1 MKKTL
6 MTLAAVFCCSLTAVM
21 FSSCEKET
29 INKRGYTYDVETGWW
44 VERNQAEHNAIVNS
58 INQILGNEGTT
69 LHVYY
74 DLQDE
79 RIKNSCEAL
88 KTQYSNLQSTLL
100 TYFIIR
106 TTTEGSDIWKDTV
119 ATYFFGRAATG
130 TSYAKYSL
138 EKHTHEMLEQL
149 NAIRDSIGE
158 ELYQAQRNTFKRISH
173 EFTNK
178 LQEYTGHYNPE
189 AAATQRVLFLCDSI
203 ANAHLNDSI
212 IVPIHLTVSKI
223 DLFNQS
229 TDIWDRTL
237 PANM

>member
-6 MTLAAVFCCSLTAVM
+6 MTLAVVFCCSLTAMM

-29 INKRGYTYDVETGWW
+29 INKKGYCYEVNTGWF
-44 VERNQAEHNAIVNS
+44 VERNQSEHNAIVNA
-58 INQILGNEGTT
+58 INHILGNEGDRLET
-69 LHVYY
+69 YSSI
-74 DLQDE
+74 QDD
-79 RIKNSCEAL
+79 RIKAACEAL
-88 KTQYSNLQSTLL
+88 RSQFSDLQSVLL

-106 TTTEGSDIWKDTV
+106 NTDDASGRTKDTIG
-119 ATYFFGRAATG
+119 TYFFGRAVG
-130 TSYAKYSL
+130 TPYAKYSL
-138 EKHTHEMLEQL
+138 DQHTHEMIEQL

>member
-6 MTLAAVFCCSLTAVM
+6 MTLAVVFCCSLTAMM

-29 INKRGYTYDVETGWW
+29 INKKGYCYEVNTGWF
-44 VERNQAEHNAIVNS
+44 VERNQSEHNAIVNA
-58 INQILGNEGTT
+58 INHILGNEGDRLET
-69 LHVYY
+69 YSSI
-74 DLQDE
+74 QDD
-79 RIKNSCEAL
+79 RIKAACEAL
-88 KTQYSNLQSTLL
+88 RSQFSDLQSVLL

-106 TTTEGSDIWKDTV
+106 NTDDASGRTKDTIG
-119 ATYFFGRAATG
+119 TYFFGRAVG
-130 TSYAKYSL
+130 TPYAKYSL
-138 EKHTHEMLEQL
+138 DQHTHEMIEQL

-229 TDIWDRTL
+229 TDIWDRSL

>member
-29 INKRGYTYDVETGWW
+29 INKKGYCYEVNTGWF
-44 VERNQAEHNAIVNS
+44 VERNQSEHNAIVNA
-58 INQILGNEGTT
+58 INHILGNEGDRLET
-69 LHVYY
+69 YSSI
-74 DLQDE
+74 QDD
-79 RIKNSCEAL
+79 RIKAACEAL
-88 KTQYSNLQSTLL
+88 RSQFSDLQSVLL

-106 TTTEGSDIWKDTV
+106 NTDDASGRTKDTIG
-119 ATYFFGRAATG
+119 TYFFGRAVG
-130 TSYAKYSL
+130 TPYAKYSL
-138 EKHTHEMLEQL
+138 DQHTHEMIEQL

-189 AAATQRVLFLCDSI
+189 AAASQRVLFLCDSI

>member
-6 MTLAAVFCCSLTAVM
+6 MTLAVVFCCSLTAVM

-29 INKRGYTYDVETGWW
+29 INKKGYCYEVNTGWF
-44 VERNQAEHNAIVNS
+44 VERNQSEHNAIVNA
-58 INQILGNEGTT
+58 INHILGNEGDRLET
-69 LHVYY
+69 YSSI
-74 DLQDE
+74 QDD
-79 RIKNSCEAL
+79 RIKAACEAL
-88 KTQYSNLQSTLL
+88 RSQFSDLQSVLL

-106 TTTEGSDIWKDTV
+106 NTDDASGRTKDTIG
-119 ATYFFGRAATG
+119 TYFFGRAVG
-130 TSYAKYSL
+130 TPYAKYSL
-138 EKHTHEMLEQL
+138 DQHTHEMIEQL